1 MKGVKDTSGKAS
13 QRKGADGER
22 ELAAVLRE
30 YGYEIKRGGSMSFGE
45 LPDLVGLPGIHIEVK
60 RCEQV
65 RLSEW
70 MQQAETDSKRFSDG
84 MPVVFHR
91 RSREPW
97 RVTMS
102 LANFMDIY
110 SAKFL
115 NSPRKECEKN
125 GIDAESAES
134 DSGAIV
140 QPIP

>member
-1 MKGVKDTSGKAS
+1 MGKRS

-22 ELAAVLRE
+22 ELAVILRE
-30 YGYEIKRGGSMSFGE
+30 YGYTVERGGSMSFGE
-45 LPDLVGLPGIHIEVK
+45 VPDLVGLPGVHIEVK

-70 MQQAETDSKRFSDG
+70 IQQAEKDSKRFCDG

-102 LANFMDIY
+102 LADFMTMY
-110 SAKFL
+110 SAKFR

-125 GIDAESAES
+125 GTDAESAES

-140 QPIP
+140 QPFP